1 MKKYILTGIILFM
14 ATCLCGQMVDTAR
27 FRLQY
32 TPTLKPTQK
41 INQHPSLK
49 DSIDDKVNFNYY
61 IVPQRYDVTFQPSPI
76 SYNKVGPEGA
86 KMMYRNYLKVGFGYP
101 VTPLLDFS
109 FHNLQNPKNAFGANV
124 HHFSSWAKPIG
135 KTMKQYPYHPTSDT
149 RVHLNYKHFFKHQTL
164 YSAINYNH
172 EAARLYGFKITP
184 ETVIEKD
191 SLKNNFHHLNAMVGL
206 ASNYVLEEK
215 KVKQDVRLDYDFL
228 RTNWKDM
235 QHHLGLTSFV
245 AYDARWSKIS
255 GSQLYRLNLNF
266 DYFNDQWAESAF
278 TTHAFLFNPEVYAHF
293 TIKEYHILLGVGGI
307 VNTYRG
313 KTGGTAY
320 PIAEI
325 QLGLIPNILNIYAGV
340 NGDCHYNSY
349 KDMLYENPFVKP
361 GLDTAC
367 FTTNFINIYGGV
379 RGNLVKKLN
388 YNIGARYSYSK
399 NLAFY
404 MLDTTSTYKN
414 QYDVYY
420 QNGNTLNV
428 CLNLD
433 YEIIKNLHINFDANY
448 WLYILKKD
456 TLDDVR
462 STPLHK
468 PWLTVAFNGR
478 YILKEKFIFSL
489 NFDLEFGSKA
499 LGYDEDLKHYTIQTM
514 KPILDFGI
522 GFEYLINNH
531 FSAFAS
537 INNIACQHYA
547 RYYDFKCFG
556 INGLVGIK
564 YAFGNESIR
573 KPKGKK

>member
-1 MKKYILTGIILFM
+1 MKKYILTGIIIFI
-14 ATCLCGQMVDTAR
+14 TSCLCAQVVDTAR

-32 TPTLKPTQK
+32 TPTLKPTAK

-49 DSIDDKVNFNYY
+49 DTITDNVNFNYY
-61 IVPQRYDVTFQPSPI
+61 IVPQKYDATFTPTKIGYSKVT
-76 SYNKVGPEGA
+76 PEGL

-109 FHNLQNPKNAFGANV
+109 FHNLQNPKNAFGVNV

-135 KTMKQYPYHPTSDT
+135 KTMKQYANHPTSDT
-149 RVHLNYKHFFKHQTL
+149 RVHLNYKHFFKNQTL
-164 YSAINYNH
+164 YSSIDYNH
-172 EAARLYGFKITP
+172 EAARLYGFKINP
-184 ETVIEKD
+184 AAEYPID
-191 SLKNNFHHLNAMVGL
+191 SLKNNFHHLNAMVGI

-215 KVKQDVRLDYDFL
+215 KIKQDVRLTYDFL
-228 RTNWKDM
+228 RTNWADM
-235 QHHLGLTSFV
+235 QHQLGLKSFI

-266 DYFNDQWAESAF
+266 DYYNNHWADADF
-278 TTHAFLFNPEVYAHF
+278 TANAFLFNPEAYAHF
-293 TIKEYHILLGVGGI
+293 TIKEYHILVGVGGI
-307 VNTYRG
+307 VNAYRG
-313 KTGGTAY
+313 KVGGTAY

-340 NGDCHYNSY
+340 DGDCHYNSY

-367 FTTNFINIYGGV
+367 FTMNYINIYGGV
-379 RGNLVKKLN
+379 KGNLIKKLN
-388 YNIGARYSYSK
+388 YDIGARYSYGK

-404 MLDTTSTYKN
+404 MLDTLSLHKN

-420 QNGNTLNV
+420 QNGNVLNV
-428 CLNLD
+428 SLNLD
-433 YEIIKNLHINFDANY
+433 YEILKNLHINFDANY

-456 TLDDVR
+456 TLDEIR
-462 STPLHK
+462 STALHK
-468 PWLTVAFNGR
+468 PWLTLGFNGT
-478 YILKEKFIFSL
+478 YILKEKFVFNL
-489 NFDLEFGSKA
+489 NFDLEFGSKTLA
-499 LGYDEDLKHYTIQTM
+499 YDEEALCYTIQKM

-522 GFEYLINNH
+522 GFEYLINDR

-556 INGLVGIK
+556 INALVGVK
-564 YAFGNESIR
+564 YAFGNESI
-573 KPKGKK
+573 KKQKSKK